1 MTRNTG
7 HDDPE
12 TDSRED
18 EDDEALSWGES
29 SDRSY
34 VEGPGGASTTSLAD
48 DDDLDDD
55 DLDDELPEGVMSST
69 LLVVHGVFAAVY
81 ILFTVAWLVA
91 VGRATAP
98 NIAGVSLTLWHL
110 GQYLAVLA
118 GPLWFVTT
126 IALTSVK
133 PSRRRLSWLLVG
145 LLVLIPWPFLVGGV
159 S

>member
-1 MTRNTG
+1 MTRDTG

-12 TDSRED
+12 IDTREED
-18 EDDEALSWGES
+18 DDEALSWGES

-34 VEGPGGASTTSLAD
+34 VEGPGGASTTALAD
-48 DDDLDDD
+48 GDLDD
-55 DLDDELPEGVMSST
+55 DLDDELPEGVMGST
-69 LLVVHGVFAAVY
+69 LLVVHGIFAAVY

-126 IALTSVK
+126 IALTPVK
-133 PSRRRLSWLLVG
+133 PSRRRLLWLLVG
-145 LLVLIPWPFLVGGV
+145 LIVLIPWPFLVGGV